1 MAYST
6 NPNLPKAR
14 GNSVALVIRD
24 GLTQSSAARKSGVH
38 RVTIWRWVK
47 KWRELHPGIQ
57 LANPNRPNRPIGRYR
72 LVGIRWDVPTTK
84 STPKT
89 FPSALADWIVARI
102 LAVRAKLKRCAEVC
116 FAHLRKEGVPAS
128 LSSVKRT
135 FKRNHIYDRKKW
147 GRRPYARNPHRPL
160 PTAPGE
166 LVQIDTV
173 HLMNPIA
180 GTRLYVFTIIDLY
193 TRMAYAQV
201 SERILQSSA
210 LSAILEAER
219 AFGFSFKMVQ
229 CDNGFEFG
237 GDFKSGV
244 EKTGAILRHSR
255 PSRPNDNAHIERFN
269 RTLREECIGQ
279 YSAKSPE
286 AIRRSIDKFLR
297 YYNHDRI
304 HLGLQMRTPFEM
316 LQR

>member
-1 MAYST
+1 MAYSI

-24 GLTQSSAARKSGVH
+24 GLSRSVAARKSGVH
-38 RVTIWRWVK
+38 RVTLWRWVN
-47 KWRELHPGIQ
+47 KWHQ
-57 LANPNRPNRPIGRYR
+57 LNLNIKLDNPNRPSRPVGRSR
-72 LVGIRWDVPTTK
+72 FKSIKWDIPTAK

-89 FPSALADWIVARI
+89 FPNALADWVVARI
-102 LAVRAKLKRCAEVC
+102 LAVRATLKRCAEVC
-116 FAHLRKEGVPAS
+116 FVYLRKEGVPAS

-147 GRRPYARNPHRPL
+147 DKRSYRRNPRRPL

-173 HLMNPIA
+173 HLVNPITSA
-180 GTRLYVFTIIDLY
+180 RVYVFTVIDLY
-193 TRMAYAQV
+193 SRMAYAQV
-201 SERILQSSA
+201 SERILPSAA
-210 LSAILEAER
+210 LSAILGAER
-219 AFGFSFKMVQ
+219 AFGFPFKMVQ
-229 CDNGFEFG
+229 CDNGAEFG
-237 GDFKSGV
+237 GDFKGGV

-255 PSRPNDNAHIERFN
+255 PSRPNDNAHVERFN

-279 YSAKSPE
+279 YSAKAPE
-286 AIRRSIDKFLR
+286 AVRRSIDKYLH